1 MSAVAG
7 GSAHVV
13 RPRAAAISKTSR
25 STAQRSSD
33 SPPATSQIDATTSS
47 AAIST
52 STAQTMSSLVPD
64 SDEDPMKELR
74 RLFNR
79 VYTKWSRG
87 EQIDE
92 GTVAAIS
99 NLEVSEEHFLALTS
113 KREYSKYIALI
124 DYRIRFDEIPL
135 EPHGEVISYMIDH
148 LSNAFQT
155 RSQTHVLFGASAN
168 GMASSF

>member
-1 MSAVAG
+1 LRNV
-7 GSAHVV
+7 
-13 RPRAAAISKTSR
+13 
-25 STAQRSSD
+25 
-33 SPPATSQIDATTSS
+33 TTSS
-47 AAIST
+47 AAISRTST
-52 STAQTMSSLVPD
+52 STAQTTSSLVPA

-99 NLEVSEEHFLALTS
+99 NLDVSEEDFVALTGN
-113 KREYSKYIALI
+113 REYSKYIALI
-124 DYRIRFDEIPL
+124 DYRLRFDEIAL
-135 EPHGEVISYMIDH
+135 SPHGQVIMYMIDH
-148 LSNAFQT
+148 LSNIFQT
-155 RSQTHVLFGASAN
+155 RSQAHVLFGANDN